1 MAGKSSPR
9 RNERAE
15 TDESKEVFTLG
26 VSGNMLLKHEIDKHL
41 ALVLFSNVLNGF
53 SLTTPGIN
61 TPALVVLVVV
71 IAVCGSC
78 CGIHLAFA
86 VDNETIA
93 NVVVF
98 MSDFAHMY
106 KEKVA

>member
-1 MAGKSSPR
+1 MLIKGMKQT
-9 RNERAE
+9 ELMK
-15 TDESKEVFTLG
+15 TTIGLG
-26 VSGNMLLKHEIDKHL
+26 NVIK
-41 ALVLFSNVLNGF
+41 LFF
-53 SLTTPGIN
+53 LTKPGIN
-61 TPALVVLVVV
+61 TPVSVVVLVAVV
-71 IAVCGSC
+71 AVCGSC

-98 MSDFAHMY
+98 VSDFALMY